1 MKFKGTR
8 GLMINGVV
16 FEEEIFETNDKVLI
30 DRFLNHPG
38 LGMFF
43 SVVSS
48 VIKDADDDEIIESSP
63 DEEVAPEILK
73 AQEMRRLEKRGL
85 ELNKF
90 LAKELYVMAKGMGYG
105 GEQLTKQELI
115 LWIIKEEEELKKMG
129 EGDTD
134 GC

>member
-43 SVVSS
+43 SV
-48 VIKDADDDEIIESSP
+48 IKNDDDDEIIESSP